1 MADRKDPFR
10 NSRFIVEIDG
20 VSQAGFRE
28 ATIPDI
34 SAEPIEYREGNE
46 EPTVRKIPGLIK
58 YGNISLKWGITDS
71 MDMYNWYKEAILE
84 SKFNDA
90 RKDISILLLNETGEE
105 VNRWNFVNCWP
116 TKYNAPDT
124 NATESQIAIEEMEIV
139 NEGMLRDK

>member
-1 MADRKDPFR
+1 MADRKDPYR
-10 NSRFIVEIDG
+10 NSRFILEIDG

-34 SAEPIEYREGNE
+34 SSEAIEYREGNE
-46 EPTVRKIPGLIK
+46 APTVRKIPGLIK

-71 MDMYNWYKEAILE
+71 TDMYDWYKEAILD

-90 RKDISILLLNETGEE
+90 RKNISILLLDELGGE

-124 NATESQIAIEEMEIV
+124 NATANEVAIEEMEIV
-139 NEGMLRDK
+139 NEGMIRDK

>member
-28 ATIPDI
+28 ATIPDV
-34 SAEPIEYREGNE
+34 SSEPIEYREGNE
-46 EPTVRKIPGLIK
+46 APTVRKIPGLIK

-71 MDMYNWYKEAILE
+71 TDMYNWYKEAILD
-84 SKFNDA
+84 SKFNSA
-90 RKDISILLLNETGEE
+90 RKNISILLLDEEGNEA
-105 VNRWNFVNCWP
+105 NRWNFVNCWP

>member
-28 ATIPDI
+28 ATIPDV
-34 SAEPIEYREGNE
+34 SSEPIEYREGNE
-46 EPTVRKIPGLIK
+46 APTVRKIPGLIK
-58 YGNISLKWGITDS
+58 YGNITLKWGITDS
-71 MDMYNWYKEAILE
+71 MDMYNWYKEAILDN
-84 SKFNDA
+84 KFNGA
-90 RKDISILLLNETGEE
+90 RKNISILLLDEEGNEA
-105 VNRWNFVNCWP
+105 NRWNFVNCWP

-124 NATESQIAIEEMEIV
+124 NATASEIAIEEMEIV